1 MTVSELFRGEA
12 LQRRGSAEQ
21 IASVIRGRIAAG
33 DLVSGNALREAELA
47 EAFGVARNTVREAL
61 RLLTQAGLASYEMHR
76 GVTVRRHTPAEVAEI
91 FEVRA
96 LLEAAAA
103 RRAGTVGEREAA
115 PLRRAI
121 DAAERAQKAGD
132 AKALL
137 TANLDF
143 HSRLVGLAGNP
154 RLDDIFGGLQAELRL
169 ILGPLDHQDLDGPWV
184 WRNRELMEL
193 LVDGDGD
200 AFRERLHGYLEDS
213 RRDVLAVLD
222 TRHQG
227 VTT

>member
-12 LQRRGSAEQ
+12 LQRRGSGEQ
-21 IASVIRGRIAAG
+21 IASVIRRRIAAG

-76 GVTVRRHTPAEVAEI
+76 GVTVRRHTPDEVAAI

-96 LLEAAAA
+96 LLETAAA
-103 RRAGTVGEREAA
+103 RRAGTIGEREAA
-115 PLRRAI
+115 PLRRALE
-121 DAAERAQKAGD
+121 AADRAQNAGD

-154 RLDDIFGGLQAELRL
+154 RLDDIFGGLLAELRL
-169 ILGPLDHQDLDGPWV
+169 ILGTLDHQDLDGPWV

-193 LVDGDGD
+193 LVDGYGD

-222 TRHQG
+222 TRHEG

>member
-1 MTVSELFRGEA
+1 MGRDPRRNCSTTHRWYDRAPVTVGELFHGAA
-12 LQRRGSAEQ
+12 LQRRGSADL
-21 IASVIRGRIAAG
+21 IASSIRERIVAGDLAAG
-33 DLVSGNALREAELA
+33 DALREAELA

-76 GVTVRRHTPAEVAEI
+76 GVTVRRHTPDEAAAI
-91 FEVRA
+91 FAVRA

-121 DAAERAQKAGD
+121 EAAERAQQAGD

-154 RLDDIFGGLQAELRL
+154 RLDDIFDGLLAELRL

-184 WRNRELMEL
+184 
-193 LVDGDGD
+193 
-200 AFRERLHGYLEDS
+200 
-213 RRDVLAVLD
+213 
-222 TRHQG
+222 
-227 VTT
+227 

>member
-1 MTVSELFRGEA
+1 MTVGELFRGAA

-21 IASVIRGRIAAG
+21 IASAIRERIAAG
-33 DLVSGNALREAELA
+33 DLVAGNALREAELA

-76 GVTVRRHTPAEVAEI
+76 GVTVRRHTPEEVAAI

-103 RRAGTVGEREAA
+103 RRAGTVGENEAA
-115 PLRRAI
+115 PLRRALE
-121 DAAERAQKAGD
+121 ASERAQAAGD

-143 HSRLVGLAGNP
+143 HSALVRLAGNDK
-154 RLDDIFGGLQAELRL
+154 LDDIFGGLLAELRL
-169 ILGPLDHQDLDGPWV
+169 ILGPLDRQDLDGPWAR
-184 WRNRELMEL
+184 RNRELMEL
-193 LVDGDGD
+193 LTSGDSD
-200 AFRERLHGYLEDS
+200 AFRRRLQGYLDDS
-213 RRDVLAVLD
+213 RREVLAVLEPD
-222 TRHQG
+222 PKE
-227 VTT
+227 